1 MNLYTLT
8 AAQHVLIAQLEAA
21 DFDSQTIA
29 DTLEGEDNTEALRE
43 KRLGYVAIIKQK
55 RIMADARQA
64 AANAITALMQK
75 DCEDAERLE
84 AALFDSMQATGD
96 KDLIGIEFEAHI
108 KGKPAA
114 VVIAD
119 STLVPGDY
127 WVTPE
132 PKTPVSAISKNL
144 IRDAL
149 KAGRVVPGAS
159 LGIDKKLVIK

>member
-55 RIMADARQA
+55 RIMVNARRA
-64 AANAITALMQK
+64 AAHAITELMEK
-75 DCEDAERLE
+75 DENEAERLE
-84 AALFDSMQATGD
+84 AALFASMQATGD
-96 KDLIGIEFEAHI
+96 KDLIGVEFEAHI
-108 KGKPAA
+108 QGKPAA

-119 STLVPGDY
+119 PALVPNYY

-132 PKTPVSAISKNL
+132 PKPPVAAISKKL
-144 IRDAL
+144 IGDAL
-149 KAGRVVPGAS
+149 KAGLVVPGAS
-159 LGIDKKLVIK
+159 LGTDKKLVIK

>member
-55 RIMADARQA
+55 RIMVNARRA
-64 AANAITALMQK
+64 AAHAITELMEK
-75 DCEDAERLE
+75 DENEAERLE
-84 AALFDSMQATGD
+84 AALFASMQATGD
-96 KDLIGIEFEAHI
+96 KDLIGVEFEAHI
-108 KGKPAA
+108 QGKPAA

-119 STLVPGDY
+119 PALVPNYY
-127 WVTPE
+127 WVTPD
-132 PKTPVSAISKNL
+132 PKPPVAAISKKL
-144 IRDAL
+144 IGDAL
-149 KAGRVVPGAS
+149 KAGLVVPGAS
-159 LGIDKKLVIK
+159 LGTDKKLVIK